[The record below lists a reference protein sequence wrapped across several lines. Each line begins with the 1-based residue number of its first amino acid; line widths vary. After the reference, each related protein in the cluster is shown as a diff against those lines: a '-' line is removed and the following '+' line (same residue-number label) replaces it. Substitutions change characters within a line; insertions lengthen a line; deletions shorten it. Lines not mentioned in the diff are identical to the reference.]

1 MASMLLKQNLISADW
16 LLIDDKFN
24 DSGMRYCWALLSGFL
39 ITAGL
44 FALMRHI
51 ITGSETEI
59 ASAAKWGVLTI
70 SPIIED
76 QDPTT
81 KDPRPKSPPLVTPEP
96 LTRVDFPGPKGG
108 FSNDPILEF
117 AAEGRA

>member
-24 DSGMRYCWALLSGFL
+24 GSGMRYCRALLSGFL

-59 ASAAKWGVLTI
+59 ASAAK
-70 SPIIED
+70 
-76 QDPTT
+76 
-81 KDPRPKSPPLVTPEP
+81 
-96 LTRVDFPGPKGG
+96 
-108 FSNDPILEF
+108 
-117 AAEGRA
+117 

>member
-1 MASMLLKQNLISADW
+1 
-16 LLIDDKFN
+16 
-24 DSGMRYCWALLSGFL
+24 MRYCWALLSGFR

-59 ASAAKWGVLTI
+59 ASAAKLGVLTI

-81 KDPRPKSPPLVTPEP
+81 KDPRPKPPPLVTPEP
-96 LTRVDFPGPKGG
+96 LTRVDSPGPKGD

-117 AAEGRA
+117 AQPKGERKTQIGIADGGPGD

>member
-24 DSGMRYCWALLSGFL
+24 DSGMRYCRPLLSGFL

-59 ASAAKWGVLTI
+59 ASAAK
-70 SPIIED
+70 
-76 QDPTT
+76 
-81 KDPRPKSPPLVTPEP
+81 
-96 LTRVDFPGPKGG
+96 
-108 FSNDPILEF
+108 
-117 AAEGRA
+117 